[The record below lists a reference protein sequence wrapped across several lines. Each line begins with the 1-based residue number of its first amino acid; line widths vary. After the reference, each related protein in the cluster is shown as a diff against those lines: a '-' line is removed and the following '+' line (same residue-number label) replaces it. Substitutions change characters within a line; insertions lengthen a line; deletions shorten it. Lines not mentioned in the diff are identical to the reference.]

1 MKAANRLIAITLA
14 TIATLLS
21 ASCTQSNEESQSR
34 RNSNYM
40 WFDCEANYQRLSC
53 PDSIRHYLGKCK
65 AAGFD
70 NVVVDVK
77 SIMGE
82 VLYDSRIAPYMGEWD
97 GWYRSHDYD
106 MLSYFIKYGH
116 EMDMGVYAS
125 LNIFSGGHNWVRRGI
140 IYKEH
145 PEWQSIVND
154 KGVLKPISEYT
165 KTYNGMLN
173 PADPQ
178 VQQYELDILREF
190 AGKYPDI
197 DGVIFDRVRYDDITS
212 DFSDLSRSLF
222 EEYSG
227 KKTENWPDDIISWEK
242 DASGELVWTRG
253 KDFVKWIEWRA
264 SVISGFIRRAHE
276 LLKEIN
282 PDIAIG
288 DYTGAWYPTYYQ
300 LGVNWASKEY
310 DPSEEYDWAS
320 PEYRNTGYAEMLD
333 IYMTGLYYTLVTKEE
348 VDNAAGITGPRTEA
362 AMDNS
367 LTYCYCIEGGAE
379 LVKRITCGAVPV
391 IGSIYVEQYNGDW
404 DRFARAVRQAH
415 EDTDGVM
422 IFDIVHIINHGLW
435 DKVSLSN
442 NDN

>member
-1 MKAANRLIAITLA
+1 M
-14 TIATLLS
+14 
-21 ASCTQSNEESQSR
+21 
-34 RNSNYM
+34 
-40 WFDCEANYQRLSC
+40 
-53 PDSIRHYLGKCK
+53 
-65 AAGFD
+65 
-70 NVVVDVK
+70 
-77 SIMGE
+77 
-82 VLYDSRIAPYMGEWD
+82 
-97 GWYRSHDYD
+97 
-106 MLSYFIKYGH
+106 
-116 EMDMGVYAS
+116 
-125 LNIFSGGHNWVRRGI
+125 
-140 IYKEH
+140 
-145 PEWQSIVND
+145 
-154 KGVLKPISEYT
+154 
-165 KTYNGMLN
+165 
-173 PADPQ
+173 
-178 VQQYELDILREF
+178 
-190 AGKYPDI
+190 
-197 DGVIFDRVRYDDITS
+197 RYDDITS

-379 LVKRITCGAVPV
+379 LAKRITCGAVPV